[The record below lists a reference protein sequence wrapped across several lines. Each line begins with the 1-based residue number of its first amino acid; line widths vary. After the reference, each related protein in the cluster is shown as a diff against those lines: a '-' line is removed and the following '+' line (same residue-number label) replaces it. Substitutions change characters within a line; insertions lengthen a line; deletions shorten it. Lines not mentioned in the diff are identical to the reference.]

1 MLLPSKLSRPKQLT
15 NVVNRVR
22 LLNYLDEAAR
32 YQLVLVMGPAGY
44 GKTTL
49 VAQWAEKQDY
59 IGWFAIDERDNQL
72 NSFADYFIE
81 AIQKAT
87 HGFCKRCASLTQNN
101 QYANLVGLFSQL
113 IVELSQWS
121 EPLYIVIDDYH
132 LIDNEDIHEAMRF
145 LLKHQPDNLTLIILS
160 RHLPSLG
167 VANLRVR
174 EQLLEIDSQQLSFTH
189 EETRQFFDYRL
200 CGQVANEHSDRLCD
214 EVSGWVTA
222 LQLIV
227 ISSHQSELSDARDGR
242 ALSGIQ
248 ANHLSSYLSD
258 EVLNRVSDKTRQFL
272 LRCSI
277 LHSMNHYLINCVTEE
292 EFGQQLLENIE
303 QQGLFVQRIDDG
315 EQWFCFHPLFVNFL
329 RQRCQWEYPDQ
340 LPKWHR
346 YAAQGWLHLGYPNEA
361 IYHALA
367 SHDQVLLLSILERYG
382 WFLFHRSELHLL
394 DKCVQALS
402 DEQRNTRPTI
412 LLLQAWLAQNQHRA
426 AEVEKLLFDAKRN
439 VLELESDHELQGK
452 FAAIHAQLSVNLE
465 HLDEALQLA
474 HQALEQLNVSDYFNR
489 IVAISVT
496 AEVLHC
502 QGQLDKA
509 LVMMRQC
516 EQMAMEHGVFHY
528 GLWSLIQQSEI
539 LIAKGMLQQSFDVQE
554 QAFNLI
560 EAQHLHQLPL
570 HEFVCRI
577 RSQLLWSWGRLDE
590 AEEVARKGLDIMIH
604 YPPKQQLQ
612 CLAMLAKCAL
622 ARGDLDNAR
631 TLLSRCENLLN
642 RGDYHIDWITNTDKV
657 RVIYW
662 QMIDDKLAVR
672 RWLDGNVLDDGAENH
687 FLQGKW
693 RNIAR
698 GHILL
703 EEYAQAQTILNK
715 LNVCARQLQL
725 TCDINRNLLLNL
737 LYDRQGL
744 RAQAQDTLIEALHLA
759 CRTGFISHFVIE
771 GERMAKQI
779 RQLLQLD
786 VLESLAMQRA
796 QSILRQINQYYRH
809 KFAHFDENFVTHLLE
824 HPNVPELIRISPL
837 TQREWQVLGLIYSG
851 YSNEQIAQEL
861 NVAATTI
868 KTHIRNLYQKL
879 DVSHRREA
887 VDQARYFL
895 EMMGYADS

>member
-1 MLLPSKLSRPKQLT
+1 MLLPSKLSRPKQLK
-15 NVVNRVR
+15 NVVSRAR
-22 LLNYLDEAAR
+22 LLHHLDEAAR

-49 VAQWAEKQDY
+49 VAQWAEKQDH
-59 IGWFAIDERDNQL
+59 IGWFTIDERDNQL
-72 NSFADYFIE
+72 DSFADYFIE

-87 HGFCKRCASLTQNN
+87 HGFCKRSSSLTQKN

-121 EPLYIVIDDYH
+121 ESVYMVIDDYH
-132 LIDNEDIHEAMRF
+132 LIDNQYIHEAMQF

-189 EETRQFFDYRL
+189 EEARQFFDYRL

-227 ISSHQSELSDARDGR
+227 ISSHQTELSDERDGR

-248 ANHLSSYLSD
+248 ANHLSSYLND
-258 EVLNRVSDKTRQFL
+258 EVLSWVDYKTRQFL

-292 EFGQQLLENIE
+292 EFGQQLLEHIE
-303 QQGLFVQRIDDG
+303 RQGLFVQRIDDG
-315 EQWFCFHPLFVNFL
+315 EQWFCFHPLFANFL

-346 YAAQGWLHLGYPNEA
+346 YAAEGWLHLGYPSEA

-367 SHDQVLLLSILERYG
+367 SHDQALLLSILEQYG
-382 WFLFHRSELHLL
+382 WSLFHQSELQLL
-394 DKCVQALS
+394 DKCMQALT
-402 DEQRNTRPTI
+402 DEQRMSRPSM
-412 LLLQAWLAQNQHRA
+412 LLLQAWLAQSQHRA
-426 AEVEKLLFDAKRN
+426 GEVGKLLVDAKN
-439 VLELESDHELQGK
+439 HVLELKSDRELKGQ
-452 FAAIHAQLSVNLE
+452 FAAIHAQLSVNTG

-474 HQALEQLNVSDYFNR
+474 HQALDELNVNDYFNR

-509 LVMMRQC
+509 LAMMRQC
-516 EQMAMEHGVFHY
+516 EQMAMEHGVFHN

-539 LIAKGMLQQSFDVQE
+539 LIAKGMLQQAFDVQE
-554 QAFNLI
+554 QAFELI

-570 HEFVCRI
+570 HEFVCRL
-577 RSQLLWSWGRLDE
+577 RSQLLWSWGHLDD
-590 AEEVARKGLDIMIH
+590 AEKAARKGLDVMTH

-631 TLLSRCENLLN
+631 TFLSRCENLLN
-642 RGDYHIDWITNTDKV
+642 RGDYHTDWVTNTDKA

-662 QMIDDKLAVR
+662 QMVDDKLAAQ
-672 RWLDGNVLDDGAENH
+672 RWLDGNAPDDGADNH

-698 GHILL
+698 AHILL
-703 EEYAQAQTILNK
+703 EQYTQAQTILSK
-715 LNVCARQLQL
+715 LNECARQLQL
-725 TCDINRNLLLNL
+725 TCDINRNLLLLNL
-737 LYDRQGL
+737 LHDKQGL
-744 RAQAQDTLIEALHLA
+744 RAQAQDDLIEALNLA

-771 GERMAKQI
+771 GEVMAKQL

-786 VLESLAMQRA
+786 VLEPLAMQRA

-809 KFAHFDENFVTHLLE
+809 KFAHFDENFVTRLLE

-879 DVSHRREA
+879 DVNHRREA
-887 VDQARYFL
+887 VSQAHYFL
-895 EMMGYADS
+895 EVMGYAS